1 MYVCICNSIREGELD
16 KYHLIGTN
24 CGSCLMAGG
33 IYNETYFRNYPEE
46 KEVDGILYGIVLVNQ
61 VTWER
66 ETIKVGIAKGRTF
79 KDAVKRGRGFTNYD
93 IRIQRLW
100 QGNLYDCWRFEQKLH
115 KMYQKDRHKTEHK
128 FGGHTECFSMDS
140 KILEDFPKKNEIFRD

>member
-1 MYVCICNSIREGELD
+1 
-16 KYHLIGTN
+16 
-24 CGSCLMAGG
+24 MAGG

-46 KEVDGILYGIVLVNQ
+46 KLKEGILYGIVLVNTR
-61 VTWER
+61 TWER

-79 KDAVKRGRGFTNYD
+79 KDAVRRGRGFTGYD

-100 QGNLYDCWRFEQKLH
+100 QGTIYDCWKWEQKLH
-115 KMYQKDRHKTEHK
+115 KKYKNDRHKTQHH
-128 FGGHTECFSMDS
+128 FGGHTECFSMES

>member
-1 MYVCICNSIREGELD
+1 
-16 KYHLIGTN
+16 
-24 CGSCLMAGG
+24 MAGG

-46 KEVDGILYGIVLVNQ
+46 KGVDGILYGIVLVNQ
-61 VTWER
+61 LTWER

-79 KDAVKRGRGFTNYD
+79 KDTVKRSRGFTNYD

-115 KMYQKDRHKTEHK
+115 NMYQKDRHKTEHK